1 MKKQS
6 VKKIEENQFSHKIF
20 INLKPYICC
29 PILDM
34 PTYPNSVK
42 SKLPRVGVNIFTQM
56 SALSQ
61 ETGAI
66 NLSQGFPDFQVDPN
80 LIGLVNH
87 YMNSGF
93 NQYAPMAG
101 ILRLRE
107 VLAQKFEKLY
117 SSKYNPETEFTLT
130 AGGTQALYTAI
141 SALVNE
147 GDEVIIFT
155 PAYDCYA
162 PAVQLNGGKPIYVQ
176 LKYPH
181 YEIDWDEV
189 KKVMNRRTKMI
200 IINTPHNPTGT
211 VMNAQDMAQLT
222 KLTEGADI
230 FILSDEVYEHIVF
243 DGYEHQSIARF
254 PQLAKRSLMVYSFGK
269 TFHATGWKMGFVV
282 GPAKLMNEFRKI
294 HQFQVFAINHPIQH
308 ALADYLQDE
317 KTYINLDKAYQ
328 QKRDYFLAQLKGSK
342 FKWSPSAGSYFQ
354 LLDYSSIT
362 DEKDTDFAIRITKE
376 FGVSAIPVSVFYH
389 NPEDNK
395 VLRFCFAKQEDTLAK
410 AGEILRSI

>member
-1 MKKQS
+1 
-6 VKKIEENQFSHKIF
+6 
-20 INLKPYICC
+20 
-29 PILDM
+29 M

-66 NLSQGFPDFQVDPN
+66 NLSQGFPDFQVDPQ

-87 YMNSGF
+87 YMSMGF

-162 PAVQLNGGKPIYVQ
+162 PSVQLNGGKPIYVQ

-189 KKVMNRRTKMI
+189 KKVMNRRSKMI

-211 VMNAQDMAQLT
+211 
-222 KLTEGADI
+222 
-230 FILSDEVYEHIVF
+230 ILEASDLQNLQALVAKYRLWIISDEVYEHLIY
-243 DGYEHQSIARF
+243 DGLTHESVLKYPELYR
-254 PQLAKRSLMVYSFGK
+254 RSFAAFSFGK
-269 TFHATGWKMGFVV
+269 TFHNTGWKLGYIVA
-282 GPAKLMNEFRKI
+282 PPLLTAEFRKV
-294 HQFQVFAINHPIQH
+294 HQFNVFSCNAPIQY
-308 ALADYLQDE
+308 ALADYLTYPSHYE
-317 KTYINLDKAYQ
+317 KLPSFYQ
-328 QKRDYFLAQLKGSK
+328 QKRDYFLDAMKGSGLQPFDCK
-342 FKWSPSAGSYFQ
+342 GTYFQ
-354 LLDYSSIT
+354 LFDYNAVS
-362 DEKDTDFAIRITKE
+362 DEPDTVFAETMTTRY
-376 FGVSAIPVSVFYH
+376 GVAAIPVSVFYGAGLD
-389 NPEDNK
+389 EK
-395 VLRFCFAKQEDTLAK
+395 VIRLCFAKKTETLREA
-410 AGEILRSI
+410 AALLRGI